1 MNAYKVFDD
10 DTAAFWGV
18 ENVGRFMND
27 RTPANESENY
37 EAELGELEDALK
49 THLDKVYFS
58 K

>member
-1 MNAYKVFDD
+1 MKAFEVFDD

-27 RTPANESENY
+27 RTPSNSSENY
-37 EAELGELEDALK
+37 ESELTELENALK
-49 THLDKVYFS
+49 ANLDKVYFS

>member
-1 MNAYKVFDD
+1 
-10 DTAAFWGV
+10 
-18 ENVGRFMND
+18 MND

-49 THLDKVYFS
+49 AHLDKVYFS